1 MMKLNNTFLLNF
13 FIEHKTSE
21 INQKIVLDY
30 LDSFGVEKEV
40 TQATIRN
47 SQSVMQ
53 HVLKHIYED
62 LDKLTRV
69 SVKKQMVSVSK
80 LIRDRD
86 GKPASKGTKKMYR
99 TGFAQFLRWFSKE
112 YGKPEYKE
120 FAENGSVK
128 SSVVK

>member
-1 MMKLNNTFLLNF
+1 
-13 FIEHKTSE
+13 
-21 INQKIVLDY
+21 
-30 LDSFGVEKEV
+30 
-40 TQATIRN
+40 
-47 SQSVMQ
+47 
-53 HVLKHIYED
+53 
-62 LDKLTRV
+62 
-69 SVKKQMVSVSK
+69 MVSVSK

-99 TGFAQFLRWFSKE
+99 TAFAQFLGWFSKE